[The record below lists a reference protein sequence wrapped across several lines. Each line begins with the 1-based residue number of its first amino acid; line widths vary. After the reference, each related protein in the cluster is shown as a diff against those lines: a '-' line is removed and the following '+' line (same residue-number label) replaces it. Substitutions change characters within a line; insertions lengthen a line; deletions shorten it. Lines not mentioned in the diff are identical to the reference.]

1 MSRERCWFWE
11 EPEQLVDGLERRRV
25 VGEARDVANKAEA
38 TFFDDLRGNRRVQ
51 LVQFGI
57 RDAFVPADLERSSE
71 PITDIAKA
79 QHVHF
84 GRSPNLAGVE

>member
-1 MSRERCWFWE
+1 MEGVGSAVGRSASGSLRK

-25 VGEARDVANKAEA
+25 VDEARDVANEAEA

-57 RDAFVPADLERSSE
+57 RRS
-71 PITDIAKA
+71 I
-79 QHVHF
+79 
-84 GRSPNLAGVE
+84 